1 MKAGLKTYEAF
12 KQVISEVGNIRL
24 AWFTTFNLN
33 MDFFEKFVLSALAKM
48 DPMELRS
55 IKDYEAL
62 NERLLNSEDQGVDI
76 KVFHDFRAL
85 NINVK
90 KTSVPCIGVNPAE
103 LGDDFK
109 YGVFHPKVILLVNE
123 ENEAWL
129 ITGSQNLTMAAWAK
143 NVEAI
148 AIRKLNDKENAQLV
162 VDFFSAIVSSD
173 EDQASLQSLNRIWQ
187 KSLKGKADWFF
198 THTLSGRGLLDRI
211 GGVSVSSLHVWSPYF
226 SDGMVSL
233 IQEHF
238 SWTKDLCIIPDV
250 TAAGSIRMTDE
261 EIKSVLVHNRIQF
274 LNDTNAKTFETLV
287 HAKVWVTQ
295 HHLAIG
301 SWNFTKAGLHLI
313 PQASN
318 IEAGIVQEWSKTDYN
333 AFLKSA
339 DLNEMALPEGM
350 IKEELEDERSD
361 LLFNWRISCQLYA
374 DWSIYQYRLECSE
387 DLFEREYFFDLPG
400 RATRVSSI
408 KFRDNSIGFFDEHK
422 RLLKDRLFSVYDQAE
437 GGEKVFMGVMVELN
451 PIHRPAV
458 GFESIDDLLRAW
470 SDRLPEKKTQFHQV
484 NYTLD
489 TETGEELTEQM
500 TQALRGDYSNAWF
513 TMFLAFEQM
522 KIRLSEVS
530 KDAQE
535 LNMLGYRIPGS
546 ITQISEHLHVVRN
559 KWESDSVEMSE
570 VFIWFIINEGNQVI
584 EQFNLIKPN
593 DSPFIEKVKN
603 IDLQFKDV
611 DKSKMKKWLEYI
623 QLQCKY

>member
-1 MKAGLKTYEAF
+1 MKQGVKTYEAF
-12 KQVISEVGNIRL
+12 KQVISEMGNIRL

-48 DPMELRS
+48 EPMELRS

-62 NERLLNSEDQGVDI
+62 NERLLNADEGMDI

-85 NINVK
+85 SINVK
-90 KTSVPCIGVNPAE
+90 KTSVPCIGVNPAQ

-143 NVEAI
+143 NVEAL
-148 AIRKLNDKENAQLV
+148 AIRKLNDKENAQSV

-187 KSLKGKADWFF
+187 KSLKGKDDWFF
-198 THTLSGRGLLDRI
+198 THALSGKGLMDFI
-211 GGVSVSSLHVWSPYF
+211 GGAPASPLHVWSPYF

-238 SWTKDLCIIPDV
+238 SWTKDLFIIPDV
-250 TAAGSIRMTDE
+250 TTAGSIRMTDE
-261 EIKSVLVHNRIQF
+261 EIKSVLFDNRIQF
-274 LNDTNAKTFETLV
+274 LNDASSKTFETLV

-301 SWNFTKAGLHLI
+301 SWNFTKAGLHLM

-318 IEAGIVQEWSKTDYN
+318 IEAGIVQEWSKTDYD

-339 DLNEMALPEGM
+339 DLNEIALPKGM
-350 IKEELEDERSD
+350 IKEELEDERCE
-361 LLFNWRISCQLYA
+361 LLSNWRISCQLYA

-400 RATRVSSI
+400 RSKRVSSK
-408 KFRDNSIGFFDEHK
+408 KFRDGTIGFFGEYK

-458 GFESIDDLLRAW
+458 GFESIDDLFRAW

-522 KIRLSEVS
+522 KIRLTEVS
-530 KDAQE
+530 KDARE

-546 ITQISEHLHVVRN
+546 ITQISEHLHVVRS
-559 KWESDSVEMSE
+559 KWESDTVEMSE
-570 VFIWFIINEGNQVI
+570 VFIWFMINEGNHVI
-584 EQFNLIKPN
+584 DQFNLIKP
-593 DSPFIEKVKN
+593 DESPFIEKVKN